1 MNLYENIKRKRE
13 ELRMTQAELAVKTGY
28 ADKTMISKI
37 EKGVIDLPQSKIQLF
52 ADALNTTPRDLM
64 GWTAENKA
72 VTKTK
77 IPVLGRVAAGI
88 PIDAIEDVLDWEEIP
103 SDLASTGEFFGLKF
117 KGHSLDPRIADG
129 DVVSVRK
136 PHITYTFRV
145 LKPIENRVGAK
156 LVPELMEN
164 VTPQE
169 QYEILEMSKISGFV
183 DRMRGTG
190 RPTKKERRDL
200 DQFVED
206 SYDNEFDE
214 FDFDEL

>member
-103 SDLASTGEFFGLKF
+103 SDLASTGEFFGLKI
-117 KGHSLDPRIADG
+117 KGHSMEPRIADG
-129 DVVSVRK
+129 DVVIVHCQPDAESGDVVVVQVNGDHATCK
-136 PHITYTFRV
+136 KLSKHESGISLISFNPAYD
-145 LKPIENRVGAK
+145 PINFSNDQIESLPVTIIGKVVENRQK
-156 LVPELMEN
+156 
-164 VTPQE
+164 
-169 QYEILEMSKISGFV
+169 Y
-183 DRMRGTG
+183 
-190 RPTKKERRDL
+190 
-200 DQFVED
+200 
-206 SYDNEFDE
+206 
-214 FDFDEL
+214 